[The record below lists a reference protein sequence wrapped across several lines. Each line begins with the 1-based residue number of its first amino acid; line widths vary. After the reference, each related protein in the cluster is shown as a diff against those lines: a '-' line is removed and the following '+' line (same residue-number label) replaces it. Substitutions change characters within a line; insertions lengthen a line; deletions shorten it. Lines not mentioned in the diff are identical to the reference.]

1 MTLESN
7 IVVDPPATRRLR
19 RLTPWVL
26 VLLMVAL
33 IVAPGI
39 ITERNDAADTGAS
52 GPEELGG
59 LPAAPPLMVAGLERS
74 AL

>member
-7 IVVDPPATRRLR
+7 IVVDPPVTRRLR
-19 RLTPWVL
+19 RLAPWVL
-26 VLLMVAL
+26 LLLFAAL

-39 ITERNDAADTGAS
+39 ITELKDAIPA
-52 GPEELGG
+52 PETLGR
-59 LPAAPPLMVAGLERS
+59 LSAVPPLLERS

>member
-7 IVVDPPATRRLR
+7 IVLDPPVTRRLR

-26 VLLMVAL
+26 LLLFVAL

-39 ITERNDAADTGAS
+39 ITELNDAAGTDAR
-52 GPEELGG
+52 GPEMLGR
-59 LPAAPPLMVAGLERS
+59 LPAAPPLMVAGSERP